1 MAVAGA
7 ILLIIGIA
15 ALRSD
20 QPALNYLFLGF
31 SLALVGVLLW
41 NKLRPRTE
49 RIRRFSRLRKKEDQ
63 KQEDRRRRT
72 SREDTYYD

>member
-31 SLALVGVLLW
+31 ALALVGVLLW

-49 RIRRFSRLRKKEDQ
+49 RTRRLSRQRKKKDQ

>member
-31 SLALVGVLLW
+31 ALALVGVLLW